1 MLEVPE
7 PHSVHRLR
15 MDDGYTVAL
24 RRHGNPDGPRLVL
37 SHGNGFAVDAY
48 WPFWSHFL
56 DRFDLFLFD
65 IRSHGWNAVGDLD
78 AHHIGTAAVDFGSIS
93 REIDR
98 AFGGKPKVGV
108 FHSLASMAALHAAID
123 HEYEALLLFDPPLNL
138 PGKEAAQLERLGSGM
153 GAATRKRRERFGT
166 VTEYAEFLADKP
178 AFELVGPE
186 GLELFARTTLR
197 PAVDGGGYELRCP
210 RDHEAQLWDEL
221 YPFARTIDFAA
232 ITCPVKV
239 IGSDPTLFNSFL
251 PATVMP
257 ELLRLDYDFVP
268 DTTHLLLLEQ
278 PDVCAAYTLEYLEQT
293 GNVER

>member
-7 PHSVHRLR
+7 PRGVHRLR
-15 MDDGYTVAL
+15 MDDGYTVTL
-24 RRHGNPDGPRLVL
+24 RRHGNPDGPRVVL

-48 WPFWSHFL
+48 WPFWSHFV
-56 DRFDLFLFD
+56 DRFDLFVFD

-78 AHHIGTAAVDFGSIS
+78 AHHIGTAAVDFASIS
-93 REIDR
+93 RAIDR
-98 AFGGKPKVGV
+98 AFGAKPKVGV
-108 FHSLASMAALHAAID
+108 FHSLA
-123 HEYEALLLFDPPLNL
+123 
-138 PGKEAAQLERLGSGM
+138 
-153 GAATRKRRERFGT
+153 FGT
-166 VTEYAEFLADKP
+166 ATEYAEFLADKP
-178 AFELVGPE
+178 AFELVGAE

-197 PAVDGGGYELRCP
+197 PAANGGGYELRCP

-257 ELLRLDYDFVP
+257 ELLRMDYDFVP

-293 GNVER
+293 GNAER

>member
-7 PHSVHRLR
+7 PRSVQRLR

-48 WPFWSHFL
+48 WPFWSRFV
-56 DRFDLFLFD
+56 DRFDLFVFD
-65 IRSHGWNAVGDLD
+65 IRSHGWNSVGDLD
-78 AHHIGTAAVDFGSIS
+78 AHHIGTAAVDFASIS
-93 REIDR
+93 RAIDR
-98 AFGGKPKVGV
+98 GFGGKPKVGV
-108 FHSLASMAALHAAID
+108 FHSLASMAALHAAIG

-138 PGKEAAQLERLGSGM
+138 PGKEAAQLERLGAGM

-166 VTEYAEFLADKP
+166 VAEYAEFLSDKP
-178 AFELVGPE
+178 AFELVDAE

-197 PAVDGGGYELRCP
+197 PAANGGGYELRCP

-221 YPFARTIDFAA
+221 YPFARTIDFGA

-239 IGSDPTLFNSFL
+239 IGSDPTMFNSFL

-257 ELLRLDYDFVP
+257 ELLRIDYDFVP

-278 PDVCAAYTLEYLEQT
+278 PELCAAYTLEYLEQT
-293 GNVER
+293 GNAER